1 MNQSRC
7 KHDDYFTCPYP
18 DCIAG
23 VTHLKGE
30 ELPREYDGK
39 KGGYTPKQGYRQ
51 PYCCKGLREDH

>member
-7 KHDDYFTCPYP
+7 KHDDCFICPYP

-23 VTHLKGE
+23 SAHLKDE

-51 PYCCKGLREDH
+51 PYCCMGLREDH

>member
-7 KHDDYFTCPYP
+7 KHDDCFTCPYP

-30 ELPREYDGK
+30 ELPREYDRK

-51 PYCCKGLREDH
+51 PYCYMGLREDH